1 MENAHKHFQTLRARA
16 ALAGVV
22 LWRACRDDDGGQA
35 FFAMRGREI
44 CHLPT
49 ISDVEAFLGTIYTM
63 RAGGSHGIAAK
74 ECGDKGQQAGQ
85 MGAQ

>member
-1 MENAHKHFQTLRARA
+1 MENAQKHFQTLRARA

-49 ISDVEAFLGTIYTM
+49 INDVEAFLVAIDEQ
-63 RAGGSHGIAAK
+63 AAP
-74 ECGDKGQQAGQ
+74 
-85 MGAQ
+85 